1 MALAGKRI
9 LVTRPR
15 ELAQALAAL
24 VAAAGATPVLYP
36 AIEIHDLEDDGAA
49 RARLA
54 RAGVYDL
61 AVFVSPSAVRKGLA
75 LHAGP
80 WPARLAAV
88 GEGTRREL
96 EQALGREVL
105 APQGGAHSDALL
117 ALPGLQPVQGWRAL
131 IVRGAGGREF
141 LGRALAA
148 RGASVELAECYRRV
162 LPAAPPPEGA
172 LDAACVGSGEALH
185 NLAALLGMERLRA
198 MPLFVAHERVALLAR
213 ELGLAAP
220 RVAGP
225 GDAQMVASMVAYFAD
240 AK

>member
-1 MALAGKRI
+1 
-9 LVTRPR
+9 
-15 ELAQALAAL
+15 
-24 VAAAGATPVLYP
+24 VLSP
-36 AIEIHDLEDDGAA
+36 AIEIRVLEDDGAA
-49 RARLA
+49 RERLA
-54 RAGVYDL
+54 RASVDDL

-96 EQALGREVL
+96 QQALGRDVL
-105 APQGGAHSDALL
+105 APRGGADSEALL
-117 ALPGLQPVQGWRAL
+117 ALPGLQQVKGWRAL
-131 IVRGAGGREF
+131 IVRGVGGREF

-148 RGASVELAECYRRV
+148 RGASVEIAECYRRV

-172 LDAACVGSGEALH
+172 LDGACVGSGEALH
-185 NLAALLGMERLRA
+185 NLAQLLGKERLRG
-198 MPLFVAHERVALLAR
+198 MPLFVAHERVAVLAR
-213 ELGLAAP
+213 ELGLDAP

-225 GDAQMVASMVAYFAD
+225 GDALMVASMVAYFAD